1 MKGAV
6 TQMRTNERTAIT
18 KDELRRMSEVDIRTV
33 NPDTLVDIS
42 DVKIN
47 PDLPVKERIADYIR
61 QIGNP
66 YCYKSHGITVK
77 ISFAGKKT
85 LEECI
90 LNCVKESTSAI
101 ALGES
106 LRANKAAVMESMEV
120 HKKEETS
127 LEPDAA

>member
-1 MKGAV
+1 MNTSKSAHYPSKR
-6 TQMRTNERTAIT
+6 QLE
-18 KDELRRMSEVDIRTV
+18 EMSQVDIRTV
-33 NPDTLVDIS
+33 NPDELVDIA

-90 LNCVKESTSAI
+90 LNCVKESTSAL
-101 ALGES
+101 AVGES
-106 LRANKAAVMESMEV
+106 LRASKAAVTENMEV
-120 HKKEETS
+120 HKKEETGS
-127 LEPDAA
+127 EPDAA